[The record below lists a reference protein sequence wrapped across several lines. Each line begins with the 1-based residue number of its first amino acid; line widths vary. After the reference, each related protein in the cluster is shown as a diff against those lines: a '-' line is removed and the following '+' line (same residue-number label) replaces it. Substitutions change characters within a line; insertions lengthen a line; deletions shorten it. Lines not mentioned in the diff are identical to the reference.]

1 MKPVSTNYGSKA
13 KSILNIS
20 EFKGVDLQNS
30 PPNVDESRSPDAP
43 NMIRDVP
50 GKVRKRMGYH
60 KIAEYD
66 GRINGVHQLNG
77 VEIIHAGTKLY
88 KENTVLYSGMADT
101 RSTGFQVEKRFYLLD
116 GEHYLCYDGTTVKA
130 VSELAYVPTIV
141 DARSPKVKNGVT
153 LEPINLLGKKWT
165 EGYIGT
171 ASDTVYQ
178 LSFGNLD
185 NTPVTVQKL
194 KADGSWQTLIEG
206 TNFSVNRT
214 TGEVTFTTAPGESPI
229 SGHTNIKITASRTW
243 KEYAG
248 RIEKCDICTLF
259 GVGGAADRLFV
270 TGNPDFKN
278 YDWYSQMNDPTYF
291 GDTWYSVLGQ
301 DSARII
307 GYSMVGGQLAAHK
320 GPGESGRNIILRKG
334 TLTANVGASEAERSQ
349 VAAFPISDTLQGEA
363 AIAKYSFAY
372 LVNEP
377 LYLSALGI
385 CALALTDATGERYC
399 QNRSF
404 YLNKALCDE
413 AGLSDAYGIVYKD
426 FYLLSVNNKVYLLDS
441 LVKSYE
447 RGMPYSTHQYE
458 GYYFTGIDARVLW
471 QKNGALRFGTSDGKI
486 MEFYT
491 NPEAQE
497 SYQDNGAPI
506 AAHWDL
512 PELDGKQFYKNKT
525 FRRIAVRLASA
536 PATGVDIDVQ
546 KKGLWYS
553 LYRDLAKAR
562 YFLWSRITWSKFS
575 WCSDTTPHT
584 ISAKIKVKKV
594 DKARYRLKNEN
605 LNEPFGIYNVAL
617 EFTESGYYKG

>member
-1 MKPVSTNYGSKA
+1 MKPVNANYGSKA

-20 EFKGVDLQNS
+20 EFRGVDLQNS
-30 PPNVDESRSPDAP
+30 PPNVEDSRSPDAP

-60 KIAEYD
+60 KITEYS
-66 GRINGVHQLNG
+66 GKINGVHLLNG
-77 VEIIHAGTKLY
+77 EELIHAGTGLY
-88 KENTVLYSGMADT
+88 KGETLLYSGMADT
-101 RSTGFQVEKRFYLLD
+101 RSTGFQVGKRLYLLD
-116 GEHYLCYDGTTVKA
+116 GAHYLCYDGSTVKP
-130 VSELAYVPTIV
+130 VSTLAYVPTII
-141 DARSPKVKNGVT
+141 DARSPAIKNGVT
-153 LEPINLLGKKWT
+153 LEPVNLIGKKWT

-171 ASDTVYQ
+171 SAATVYQ

-185 NTPVTVQKL
+185 STPVTVQKL
-194 KADGSWQTLIEG
+194 KADGSWQTLTEG
-206 TNFSVNRT
+206 THFSVNRT
-214 TGEVTFTTAPGESPI
+214 TGAVTFTNAPGESPI
-229 SGHTNIKITASRTW
+229 TGHTNVKITASRNW
-243 KEYAG
+243 EGYAQ
-248 RIEKCDICTLF
+248 RIERCDVCTLY
-259 GVGGAADRLFV
+259 GVGGAADRMFV
-270 TGNPDFKN
+270 SGNPDFKN
-278 YDWYSQMNDPTYF
+278 YDWYSQRNDPTYF

-301 DSARII
+301 DCARIM

-334 TLTANVGASEAERSQ
+334 TLTTSAGASETETSQ
-349 VAAFPISDTLQGEA
+349 VAAFPITDTLQGEA
-363 AIAKYSFAY
+363 AIAKHSFAY

-385 CALALTDATGERYC
+385 CALTPTDSTGERYC

-404 YLNKALCDE
+404 YLNKTLCE
-413 AGLSDAYGIVYKD
+413 ETGLSEAVGAVYKD
-426 FYLLSVNNKVYLLDS
+426 FYLLCVNSRIYLLDS

-471 QKNGALRFGTSDGKI
+471 QTDGTLRFGTTAGEI

-491 NPEAQE
+491 DPEAQG
-497 SYQDNGAPI
+497 SYNDNGQPI

-536 PATGVDIDVQ
+536 PATAVDIDVQ

-553 LYRDLAKAR
+553 LYRDMAKAR
-562 YFLWSRITWSKFS
+562 YFLWSKITWSKFS
-575 WCSDTTPHT
+575 WSSDATPHT